1 MNPCQKHLGGQ
12 IMSAPWTCVYFS
24 RWGRSRRAG
33 AWLPS
38 RNTARS
44 DTSRGTSVY
53 TKHVHRYILHKQRL
67 LVPKHRVHTKTT
79 FKKKGRK
86 VFEVLL
92 EICTLANQIY
102 ARTLQRDLL
111 CHGLSFLPNCWIP
124 TCRPLNLEK
133 NVFDPDRWANR
144 GRGRNDFSERAVVIV
159 WVSSWK
165 TQRRDECS
173 PLVASNP
180 KSSWLKT

>member
-1 MNPCQKHLGGQ
+1 MFTFLVGVVVEGLEHNC
-12 IMSAPWTCVYFS
+12 
-24 RWGRSRRAG
+24 RAETQHVQTP
-33 AWLPS
+33 AEELQSTQNTFIVTSCTNNDSWFQ
-38 RNTARS
+38 NTAS
-44 DTSRGTSVY
+44 TQ
-53 TKHVHRYILHKQRL
+53 KQPSKRNEE
-67 LVPKHRVHTKTT
+67 KC
-79 FKKKGRK
+79 
-86 VFEVLL
+86 FEVFL

-102 ARTLQRDLL
+102 AWTLQRDLL

-144 GRGRNDFSERAVVIV
+144 GRGRNDFAVRAVDIA

-180 KSSWLKT
+180 KSSWSQT